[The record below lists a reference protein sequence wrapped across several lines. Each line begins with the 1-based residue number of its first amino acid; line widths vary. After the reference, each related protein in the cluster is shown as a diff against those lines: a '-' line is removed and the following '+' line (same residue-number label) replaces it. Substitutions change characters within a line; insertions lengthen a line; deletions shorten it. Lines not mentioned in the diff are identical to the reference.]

1 MDPARPDRLLAA
13 PLRPDD
19 GGQVDAAYARALAV
33 HVADLADPTSY
44 AGVLAALGST
54 RLLVPVVALLGDVE
68 TGADGLARDKTADM
82 ASVLLTGADGRI
94 ALLAFS
100 SLTTLQQWDPDAR
113 PVPVAAALA
122 AQAAVQDDAA
132 AMVIDVAGPDMVV
145 VQGEDLQALAE
156 GWTLTSVGGRS
167 AWIRPAPE

>member
-1 MDPARPDRLLAA
+1 MEPEGPERLLAA

-19 GGQVDAAYARALAV
+19 SGQVDAPYAAAVEAYA
-33 HVADLADPTSY
+33 ADPTDPASY
-44 AGVLAALGST
+44 AGVLGALGDT
-54 RLLVPVVALLGDVE
+54 RLLVPVVALLGEVE

-82 ASVLLTGADGRI
+82 ASVLLTGADGRV

-100 SLTTLQQWDPDAR
+100 SMTTLQQWDPAAR

-122 AQAAVQDDAA
+122 AQAALQDGAA
-132 AMVIDVAGPDMVV
+132 AMVIDVAGPGTVV
-145 VQGEDLQALAE
+145 VQGEDLRALAE
-156 GWTLTSVGGRS
+156 GWTLTRVGGRS